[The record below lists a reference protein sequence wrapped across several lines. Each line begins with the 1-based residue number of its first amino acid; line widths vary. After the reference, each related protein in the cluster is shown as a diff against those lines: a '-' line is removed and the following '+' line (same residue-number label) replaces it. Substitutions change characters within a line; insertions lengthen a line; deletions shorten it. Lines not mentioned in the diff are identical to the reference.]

1 VYTIVIV
8 LWEARKQ
15 NKNVFMNQYSC
26 QETRTHKGQQNKKSH
41 KIKNRMTLR
50 WMQKPREKMQGKI
63 LMGEVKKKKTKGTK
77 GVGQN
82 ENADTKKQTLF
93 QLNDNRGEKHG

>member
-1 VYTIVIV
+1 MHTYQKIF
-8 LWEARKQ
+8 Q
-15 NKNVFMNQYSC
+15 PC